1 MRSTP
6 KARRLLAAAAAAAAL
21 AGLCV
26 TPASAQTAPAA
37 SGGTS
42 APAAAASTGHTLTP
56 GTKFYIEGDSKA
68 FAQALT
74 DRRAGDTANA
84 KLMDAMASY
93 PVAQWFTGSTTLQQ
107 TTDAMGLL
115 QAKAAPQQRV
125 PVTVAYNVPGRDCSQ
140 YSAGGASNSAEY
152 AAWVDAL
159 AKGIGDRRTV
169 VLLEPDGLALSPT
182 FCGGTAEQQTTR
194 LEEINDAV
202 DRLGR
207 QPGTAVYLDAGH
219 SSWHAVGEIAQL
231 LIDGGVSRAQGFF
244 LNVSNYR
251 TDSELIRYG
260 TQISQCI
267 WYLGNTEGA
276 APGDCPNQWW
286 PAADADS
293 WYASHVPADARLTH
307 FVIDTSR
314 NGKGP
319 WTPTVSYPDAQDW
332 CNPPGR
338 GLGVRPTSQTG
349 VPLLDAYLWVKVP
362 GESDGSCTR
371 GTAGPEDPEY
381 GVVDPAAGAWWP
393 DQAHDLA
400 ARAVPA
406 LTFNTNW

>member
-1 MRSTP
+1 MRLIP
-6 KARRLLAAAAAAAAL
+6 KARSGFAAAAAATAL
-21 AGLCV
+21 LGLCT
-26 TPASAQTAPAA
+26 TPAAARDASVADQPRTAPAA
-37 SGGTS
+37 
-42 APAAAASTGHTLTP
+42 ASSGHTLAP
-56 GTKFYIEGDSKA
+56 GTKFYIEGNSKA
-68 FAQALT
+68 FAQALA
-74 DRRAGDTANA
+74 DRKAGDTTNA
-84 KLMDAMASY
+84 KRMDAMASY
-93 PVAQWFTGSTTLQQ
+93 PVAEWFTGSTTLQQ
-107 TTDAMGLL
+107 TTDAMKLL
-115 QAKAAPQQRV
+115 QSKAAPQQRV

-159 AKGIGDRRTV
+159 AKGIGDKKTV
-169 VLLEPDGLALSPT
+169 VLLEPDGLALSPA
-182 FCGGTAEQQTTR
+182 FCGGTAEQQATR

-202 DRLGR
+202 DRLAQ
-207 QPGTAVYLDAGH
+207 QPGTVTYLDAGH
-219 SSWHAVGEIAQL
+219 SSWHAVGEIAEL
-231 LIDGGVSRAQGFF
+231 LIDGGVARAQGFF

-260 TQISQCI
+260 TQISKCI
-267 WYLGNTEGA
+267 WYLQNTEGA
-276 APGDCPNQWW
+276 APGDCANQWW

-293 WYASHVPADARLTH
+293 WYASHVPADAQLTH
-307 FVIDTSR
+307 FVVDTSR

-332 CNPPGR
+332 CNPPNR

-393 DQAHDLA
+393 DQAHSLA
-400 ARAVPA
+400 ANAVPA
-406 LTFNTNW
+406 LKFNTDW

>member
-1 MRSTP
+1 VRLIS
-6 KARRLLAAAAAAAAL
+6 KAGSGFAAAAAATAL
-21 AGLCV
+21 LGLCV
-26 TPASAQTAPAA
+26 TPAAARDASVAGQARTAPAA
-37 SGGTS
+37 QS
-42 APAAAASTGHTLTP
+42 AGHTLTP
-56 GTKFYIEGDSKA
+56 GTKFYIEGNSKA
-68 FAQALT
+68 FAQALA
-74 DRRAGDTANA
+74 DRKAGDTANA

-93 PVAQWFTGSTTLQQ
+93 PVAQWFTGSTTTQQ
-107 TTDAMGLL
+107 TTDEMKLL
-115 QAKAAPQQRV
+115 QSKAAPQQRV

-140 YSAGGASNSAEY
+140 YSAGGASNSTEY

-159 AKGIGDRRTV
+159 AKGIGDRKTV
-169 VLLEPDGLALSPT
+169 VLLEPDGLALSPA
-182 FCGGTAEQQTTR
+182 FCGGTAEQQSTR
-194 LEEINDAV
+194 LQEINDAV
-202 DRLGR
+202 DRLAQ
-207 QPGTAVYLDAGH
+207 QPGTVTYLDAGH
-219 SSWHAVGEIAQL
+219 SSWHAVGEIAEL
-231 LIDGGVSRAQGFF
+231 LIDGGVARAQGFF

-251 TDSELIRYG
+251 TDSELTRYG
-260 TQISQCI
+260 TQISKCI
-267 WYLGNTEGA
+267 WYLQNTEGA
-276 APGDCPNQWW
+276 APGDCANQWW
-286 PAADADS
+286 PAADADG
-293 WYASHVPADARLTH
+293 WYASHVPADAQLTH

-319 WTPTVSYPDAQDW
+319 WTPTASYPDAQEW

-393 DQAHDLA
+393 AQAHDLA

-406 LTFNTNW
+406 LKFNTDW

>member
-1 MRSTP
+1 VRLIP
-6 KARRLLAAAAAAAAL
+6 KARSGFAAAVAATAL
-21 AGLCV
+21 LGLCV
-26 TPASAQTAPAA
+26 TPAAA
-37 SGGTS
+37 GDASVAGRPS
-42 APAAAASTGHTLTP
+42 AASTASSGHTLAP
-56 GTKFYIEGDSKA
+56 GTKFYIEGNSKA
-68 FAQALT
+68 FAQALA
-74 DRRAGDTANA
+74 DRKAGDTANA

-93 PVAQWFTGSTTLQQ
+93 PVAEWFTGSTTLKQ
-107 TTDAMGLL
+107 TTDAMALL
-115 QAKAAPQQRV
+115 QSKAAPQQRV

-159 AKGIGDRRTV
+159 AKGIGDRKTV
-169 VLLEPDGLALSPT
+169 VLLEPDGLALSPA
-182 FCGGTAEQQTTR
+182 FCGGTAEQQSTR

-202 DRLGR
+202 DRLAQ
-207 QPGTAVYLDAGH
+207 QPGTVVYLDAGH
-219 SSWHAVGEIAQL
+219 SSWHAVGEMAEL
-231 LIDGGVSRAQGFF
+231 LIDGGIARAQGFF

-260 TQISQCI
+260 TQIAKCI
-267 WYLGNTEGA
+267 WYLDHTEGA

-286 PAADADS
+286 PAADADA
-293 WYASHVPADARLTH
+293 WYASHVPADAQLTH

-319 WTPTVSYPDAQDW
+319 WTPTVSYPDPQEW
-332 CNPPGR
+332 CNPPNR

-349 VPLLDAYLWVKVP
+349 VPLLDAFLWIKVP

-393 DQAHDLA
+393 DQAHGLA
-400 ARAVPA
+400 ANAVPA
-406 LTFNTNW
+406 LKFNTNW

>member
-1 MRSTP
+1 MRLIP
-6 KARRLLAAAAAAAAL
+6 KARSGFAAAAAATAL
-21 AGLCV
+21 LGLCT
-26 TPASAQTAPAA
+26 TPAAARDASVAGQPRTAP
-37 SGGTS
+37 
-42 APAAAASTGHTLTP
+42 AAASTGHTLTP
-56 GTKFYIEGDSKA
+56 GTKFYIEGNSKA

-74 DRRAGDTANA
+74 DRKAGDTANA

-93 PVAQWFTGSTTLQQ
+93 PVAEWFTGSTTLKQ
-107 TTDAMGLL
+107 TTDAMALL

-159 AKGIGDRRTV
+159 AKGIGDKKTV
-169 VLLEPDGLALSPT
+169 VILEPDGLALSPA
-182 FCGGTAEQQTTR
+182 FCGGTAEQQATR
-194 LEEINDAV
+194 LDEINDAV
-202 DRLGR
+202 DRLAQ
-207 QPGTAVYLDAGH
+207 QPGTVTYLDAGH
-219 SSWHAVGEIAQL
+219 SSWHAVGEMAQL
-231 LIDGGVSRAQGFF
+231 LIDGGVARAQGFF

-267 WYLGNTEGA
+267 WYLRNTEGA
-276 APGDCPNQWW
+276 APGDCANQWW
-286 PAADADS
+286 PAADADG
-293 WYASHVPADARLTH
+293 WYASHVPADAQLTH
-307 FVIDTSR
+307 FVVDTSR

-319 WTPTVSYPDAQDW
+319 WTPTATYPDPQEW
-332 CNPPGR
+332 CNPPNR

-349 VPLLDAYLWVKVP
+349 VPLLDAYLWIKVP

-393 DQAHDLA
+393 AQAHDLA
-400 ARAVPA
+400 AKAVPA
-406 LTFNTNW
+406 LKFNTDW